1 MGALM
6 SVDMQLLAAWVTA
19 SCAAQ
24 GVPVFVSDSGVL
36 TRVRTLIGAD
46 GAERGGSAVA
56 ESRAPR
62 RPLQH
67 PHWLNATGVEPVP
80 GRREDR
86 GVVEDG
92 SDDRGL
98 PL

>member
-1 MGALM
+1 MP
-6 SVDMQLLAAWVTA
+6 VDMQLLAAWVAA

-36 TRVRTLIGAD
+36 TRVRTLIGAG

-56 ESRAPR
+56 EPRTAR

-67 PHWLNATGVEPVP
+67 PHRLNAPGVEPVP
-80 GRREDR
+80 GRWQDR
-86 GVVEDG
+86 GVIEDG
-92 SDDRGL
+92 ADDRGL

>member
-1 MGALM
+1 M

-56 ESRAPR
+56 EPRAAR

>member
-1 MGALM
+1 MP
-6 SVDMQLLAAWVTA
+6 VDMQLLAAWVAA

-36 TRVRTLIGAD
+36 TRVQTPIGA
-46 GAERGGSAVA
+46 GGVERGGSALA
-56 ESRAPR
+56 EPRAAR

-67 PHWLNATGVEPVP
+67 PHRMDAPGVEPVP
-80 GRREDR
+80 GRRQDR
-86 GVVEDG
+86 GVIEH
-92 SDDRGL
+92 SADDRGL